1 MPSGKLGQ
9 EMRPM
14 AWILVKIA
22 IFAVLLI
29 LTFGVFPDKRRGGM
43 VAIATCIVAAV
54 ILHFAAP

>member
-1 MPSGKLGQ
+1 
-9 EMRPM
+9 M

-29 LTFGVFPDKRRGGM
+29 LTLGVFPDKRRGGT

>member
-1 MPSGKLGQ
+1 
-9 EMRPM
+9 M

-29 LTFGVFPDKRRGGM
+29 LTLGVFPDKRRGGI
-43 VAIATCIVAAV
+43 VAIATCIVAAA

>member
-1 MPSGKLGQ
+1 
-9 EMRPM
+9 M

-29 LTFGVFPDKRRGGM
+29 LTLGVFPDKRGGGM

-54 ILHFAAP
+54 ILHFVAP